1 MKTNQEQPAQSVAQ
15 NNEQSSSELDN
26 LIQRP
31 RTKHVVTPEKV
42 DGIAIGTLSGF
53 SESGDALV
61 EVEELGLIN
70 IAAQALI
77 EIDESQIAQPVALG
91 FQGGNPYRPIVL
103 GFLHQ
108 PAIKSELTL
117 TPQARQEIDIVEQ
130 GKRIVIE
137 AEQELELRCGE
148 AVILLTAD
156 GHIQLRGGYITSHA
170 DATQRIRG
178 GSVQIN

>member
-1 MKTNQEQPAQSVAQ
+1 MKTNQEQPVQSVAQ
-15 NNEQSSSELDN
+15 NKEQSPSELDN

-31 RTKHVVTPEKV
+31 RTKHIVTPEKV
-42 DGIAIGTLSGF
+42 DGIVIGKLRGF
-53 SESGDALV
+53 SNTGEALV
-61 EVEELGLIN
+61 EVEELGLTN

-108 PAIKSELTL
+108 ATIKTESAHNS
-117 TPQARQEIDIVEQ
+117 QAHQEIEILEQ
-130 GKRIVIE
+130 GRRIVIE